1 MRRNQGVAYITALMA
16 IVVIGI
22 VITTFGEQLTSRLRS
37 EQVRIEQRNAEQMA
51 LAGLSRALVAI
62 QLANENYSTSSD
74 EWFDLGT
81 LGSTNFEVGKGN
93 FRLEIIDAGSLVN
106 INMATE
112 EQLQKMFL
120 TDEQIASLLDWRN
133 PELQPRALGAKDE
146 FYNLLTT
153 PYNVKLKAFDT
164 VEELLLVKD
173 FTPASIF
180 TPPANVSGALL
191 VPGTPE
197 DQPAL
202 FDLVT
207 TASLSK
213 NVRSDGTARINVNT
227 AQPQQLLQA
236 GLSQQIVLAIIQQRN
251 NVGTF
256 SSIGQV
262 LQVQGITNDQAQ
274 QILNVL
280 TTTSDT
286 FVPGK
291 INLNTASE
299 SVLNTIPNITS
310 DLVQDILSR
319 QGTIQE
325 LGEIATLPGT
335 NTQVLA
341 DIANFFTVNSQA
353 YIVRLVGQ
361 YGSATY
367 AMTATVVLTDGV
379 PKVRRI
385 QQPLFPDY
393 LTKWGWSAET
403 DTTTTLV
410 SE

>member
-291 INLNTASE
+291 INLNTARSG
-299 SVLNTIPNITS
+299 SVHSTVPHSFAAREIC
-310 DLVQDILSR
+310 
-319 QGTIQE
+319 GTQR
-325 LGEIATLPGT
+325 
-335 NTQVLA
+335 V
-341 DIANFFTVNSQA
+341 
-353 YIVRLVGQ
+353 
-361 YGSATY
+361 SA
-367 AMTATVVLTDGV
+367 A
-379 PKVRRI
+379 P
-385 QQPLFPDY
+385 
-393 LTKWGWSAET
+393 
-403 DTTTTLV
+403 
-410 SE
+410 